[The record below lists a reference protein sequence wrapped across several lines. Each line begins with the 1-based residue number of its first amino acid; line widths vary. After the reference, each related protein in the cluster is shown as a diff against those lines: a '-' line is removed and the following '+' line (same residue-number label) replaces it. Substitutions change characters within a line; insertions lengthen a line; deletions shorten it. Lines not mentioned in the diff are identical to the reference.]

1 MGKTYRRR
9 DEYEDDDY
17 SRKTKKMQD
26 RRGERLKKQNERDS
40 YASYDK
46 EDDNEE

>member
-17 SRKTKKMQD
+17 DRKTKKMQD
-26 RRGERLKKQNERDS
+26 RRGERLKKQIERNSYNDEKDGDENE
-40 YASYDK
+40 
-46 EDDNEE
+46 